1 MSWLYVQRFS
11 GPSGRRPTR
20 RGPLAVAAGLGHEQ
34 VEFTVIGSGPNGT
47 NPHHKAGDR
56 TIEVGD
62 AVVLDFGGLMYGY
75 GSEPRASWLRLVRDH
90 HYEAAWLE
98 GGERRDAKPQFPA
111 PDGTTYPIAC
121 SPAPLSSSR
130 AVAFPA
136 LRTCVLLG
144 ELGHRGASLA
154 GVLAVDAVGPAARK
168 RAVPFVWPRS
178 RRRGFKPDG
187 FVVMGGR
194 LMRCAAPQAR
204 RTYSPSIRS
213 KGRFRGQA
221 GARDGAPRRGVSAGQ
236 RTFPQTTSDRSRP
249 ISMDKGSQVQ
259 ILSARLRNRL

>member
-98 GGERRDAKPQFPA
+98 GRR
-111 PDGTTYPIAC
+111 T
-121 SPAPLSSSR
+121 
-130 AVAFPA
+130 
-136 LRTCVLLG
+136 
-144 ELGHRGASLA
+144 
-154 GVLAVDAVGPAARK
+154 
-168 RAVPFVWPRS
+168 S
-178 RRRGFKPDG
+178 RR
-187 FVVMGGR
+187 
-194 LMRCAAPQAR
+194 
-204 RTYSPSIRS
+204 
-213 KGRFRGQA
+213 
-221 GARDGAPRRGVSAGQ
+221 
-236 RTFPQTTSDRSRP
+236 
-249 ISMDKGSQVQ
+249 
-259 ILSARLRNRL
+259 